1 MKSLVRYLYIV
12 AHSIDPN
19 GLGVPC
25 AVACAALIFG
35 ILRVGPWTREII
47 RRGVARF
54 RVSPLP
60 NHANLRNMIARP
72 GSCRPE

>member
-1 MKSLVRYLYIV
+1 MKSLARYLYT
-12 AHSIDPN
+12 AAYSIDPN
-19 GLGVPC
+19 SPGVLC
-25 AVACAALIFG
+25 TVALVSLIFG
-35 ILRVGPWTREII
+35 MPGVGPWVREIF

-54 RVSPLP
+54 RVSPLS